1 MRQLSLFWKLYL
13 SYLLVIVLALLMV
26 VVGSYAVGVFRESFL
41 TQPVVTLT
49 PQAHLSVQ
57 SIIFG
62 GCVLICLAA
71 ALGLFTSRRISQPLQ
86 DMRRGAERFAAGDF

>member
-26 VVGSYAVGVFRESFL
+26 VVGSYAVGVSASFL
-41 TQPVVTLT
+41 AQPGVTLT
-49 PQAHLSVQ
+49 PPAHLSVQ

-62 GCVLICLAA
+62 GCAHLPGCGA
-71 ALGLFTSRRISQPLQ
+71 GPLHI
-86 DMRRGAERFAAGDF
+86 ASH